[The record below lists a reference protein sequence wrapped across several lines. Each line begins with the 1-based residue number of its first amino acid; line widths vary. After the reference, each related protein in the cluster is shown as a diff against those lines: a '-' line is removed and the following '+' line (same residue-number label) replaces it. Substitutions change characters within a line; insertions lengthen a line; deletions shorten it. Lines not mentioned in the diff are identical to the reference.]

1 MYRPL
6 PSCVTVKHSDID
18 GLGLFAIEDIP
29 NGTEIGMSHFFWG
42 EQLQRT
48 PLGAFYNH
56 SEDPNLKKY
65 QVDSRFFLKAIKDIK
80 AGDELTCTYTFYS
93 IEAS

>member
-6 PSCVTVKHSDID
+6 PDCVTVKHSDIE
-18 GLGLFAIEDIP
+18 GLGLFATEDIP
-29 NGTEIGMSHFFWG
+29 SGTELGMSHFYWG

-56 SEDPNLKKY
+56 SEKPNIEKRRT
-65 QVDSRFFLKAIKDIK
+65 DSRYLLYTIKDISK
-80 AGDELTCTYTFYS
+80 GEEITCHYTFYD
-93 IEAS
+93 IKAS